1 MFNRCFPHIS
11 QSLYH
16 LQYGFRPGRSTES
29 QLLVV
34 YHDLLDS
41 MASGKEI
48 DAIYLDLS
56 KAFDKVPHHLLISK
70 LSSFGISGCLLKW
83 YQSYLSDRY
92 QRVALEGAYSDWLP
106 VTSGVPQG
114 SILGP
119 LLFLVFANDLPDY
132 TFNLVQP

>member
-1 MFNRCFPHIS
+1 
-11 QSLYH
+11 
-16 LQYGFRPGRSTES
+16 
-29 QLLVV
+29 
-34 YHDLLDS
+34 

-83 YQSYLSDRY
+83 YQSYLCDRY

-132 TFNLVQP
+132 VQSGSTLALFADDSKLYRSLDTPDSNIYLQQDLDGLRSGAPTTI